1 MANDVY
7 AYAVAVFEYDGTR
20 QEAFDFID
28 GLFRDDG
35 FATNIEL
42 LEAEVVQWSD
52 PVANQAIT
60 SERGGLTFNKF
71 TVSLQLR
78 FLTDGDYSECQ
89 KWVVD
94 RLMTDEPKTHMF
106 VQLVRL
112 SIAKR

>member
-7 AYAVAVFEYDGTR
+7 AYAVAVFEYDGDR
-20 QEAFDFID
+20 QNAFDFID

-35 FATNIEL
+35 FATGIEM

-60 SERGGLTFNKF
+60 EQRNGTAFNKF

-78 FLTDGDYSECQ
+78 FTTDGNYSDCQ
-89 KWVVD
+89 RWVVD
-94 RLMTDEPKTHMF
+94 RLMTDEDKTHMF
-106 VQLVRL
+106 IQLVRL
-112 SIAKR
+112 SLARR